1 MRRQCEPFDA
11 KLLGRQQL
19 VVAARYA
26 LDAHEVARP
35 EIPPCERHKAGPYRA
50 MSPDCSGH
58 LAVVVSLAF

>member
-1 MRRQCEPFDA
+1 MGRRRQPFDA
-11 KLLGRQQL
+11 KLVRRQQL
-19 VVAARYA
+19 VMAAGYA

-58 LAVVVSLAF
+58 LAVVVSLAL